1 MVGSDKQNNPGRDY
15 TEDAYWPVQA
25 GGMWLSVPG

>member
-1 MVGSDKQNNPGRDY
+1 MAGSDKQNNPGRDY
-15 TEDAYWPVQA
+15 RVGAYWLVQV